1 MKTNTVLAL
10 ALLSL
15 TLAADA
21 QQSTGG
27 AAGKSSNVAPL
38 VGNIVS
44 YSGPMF
50 FPSDPL
56 KRKAYQASWLLTQ
69 KALKLSS
76 QKDWT
81 AAIPIYEQALTVYP
95 DSPSAYSGLAQA
107 YMRLGQT
114 DDAIATL
121 RRLYYGWPGRDWS
134 SDVECWGKTP
144 DEYTYML
151 NLEKDAALLM
161 QFALLLEQ
169 TNQGK
174 EALRV
179 YQRGFQFLPADR
191 GPLPP
196 APDTLGLTGVH
207 LEAAT
212 RTGLAIVESDKDDA
226 LSQLRLAVV
235 LQPDLAAA
243 YYNQGEILKHQDGRS
258 AEAITAFNKAA
269 QLGGSEMKPFV
280 DKAMK
285 DGSSEFTAAVKE
297 TGKAT
302 Q

>member
-1 MKTNTVLAL
+1 MKMNTVLAL
-10 ALLSL
+10 ALLTL

-27 AAGKSSNVAPL
+27 AAGKSSNITPL

-56 KRKAYQASWLLTQ
+56 KRKAYQAAWLLTQ

-76 QKDWT
+76 QKDWA
-81 AAIPIYEQALTVYP
+81 AAIPVYEQALTVYP
-95 DSPSAYSGLAQA
+95 DSPPAYSGLAQA

-114 DDAIATL
+114 DDAITTL
-121 RRLYYGWPGRDWS
+121 RRLYYGWLGRDWS
-134 SDVECWGKTP
+134 SDVECWGETP
-144 DEYTYML
+144 GKYTYML
-151 NLEKDAALLM
+151 NLEKDTALLM

-169 TNQGK
+169 TNQDK

-191 GPLPP
+191 GPLLPTP
-196 APDTLGLTGVH
+196 NTPGLTGAQ

-212 RTGLAIVESDKDDA
+212 RTGLAMVESDRDDA
-226 LSQLRLAVV
+226 LSQLRLAVI

-243 YYNQGEILKHQDGRS
+243 YYHQGEILKHQDGS
-258 AEAITAFNKAA
+258 SSEAISAFNKAA
-269 QLGGSEMKPFV
+269 QFGGPEMKPFV
-280 DKAMK
+280 DKALK
-285 DGSSEFTAAVKE
+285 QGTTEFTAAVK
-297 TGKAT
+297 KAGLAA